1 MRTFKFIL
9 PLAVAMLFSTA
20 LRAEEAKKDD
30 APKGTSVSLEGSLAN
45 PSNGGQASLK
55 VKDEKKNTKT
65 YTLWA
70 KDDVA
75 KQLAELLKDHKKG
88 SDVNVSGTLAPDG
101 VNIQVSSISEGDHK
115 KK

>member
-1 MRTFKFIL
+1 MQMVKFIL
-9 PLAVAMLFSTA
+9 PLAVAMLFISA
-20 LRAEEAKKDD
+20 AQAEEPKKDE
-30 APKGTSVSLEGSLAN
+30 APKGTAVSLEGSLGSPN
-45 PSNGGQASLK
+45 GGGQAILK
-55 VKDEKKNTKT
+55 VKDEKKNTKQ

-88 SDVNVSGTLAPDG
+88 SDVNVSGTLAADG
-101 VNIQVSSISEGDHK
+101 VNVQVTSISEGDHK